1 MSTLQETFTPRLTRP
16 RPQRRLRPATPV
28 RRRRSRWHPPPARVR
43 MPAVTARID
52 RHLRIYAAG
61 AVLLVLVLLYLV
73 QAAQV
78 TAQSYR
84 IEQLQAQQQGLA
96 AEQAQLRY
104 EEASLQAPARVQSEA
119 SRTGMQRAAPTAYV
133 PFKAVA
139 VNLLAPVDAPPA
151 NEQPLWTR
159 LLASFWR

>member
-1 MSTLQETFTPRLTRP
+1 MPTVTKRL
-16 RPQRRLRPATPV
+16 
-28 RRRRSRWHPPPARVR
+28 
-43 MPAVTARID
+43 D

-61 AVLLVLVLLYLV
+61 AALLTVVLLYLV

-84 IEQLQAQQQGLA
+84 IEQLQAQQQSLN
-96 AEQAQLRY
+96 AERAQLRY

-119 SRTGMQRAAPTAYV
+119 SRTGMLRAAPTAYV

-139 VNLLAPVDAPPA
+139 VDLLSPVDAPPA
-151 NEQPLWTR
+151 NEKPLWSR
-159 LLASFWR
+159 LVAAVWR

>member
-1 MSTLQETFTPRLTRP
+1 MATLQETYNPRLTRP
-16 RPQRRLRPATPV
+16 RPARRLRPSAPV
-28 RRRRSRWHPPPARVR
+28 RRRRSRWHPPPARLR
-43 MPAVTARID
+43 LPAVPQRLD
-52 RHLRIYAAG
+52 RHLRIYAA
-61 AVLLVLVLLYLV
+61 AAALLVAVLLYLV

-84 IEQLQAQQQGLA
+84 IEQLQGQQQSLA

-139 VNLLAPVDAPPA
+139 VNLLAPVDAPAA
-151 NEQPLWTR
+151 NERPLWTR

>member
-1 MSTLQETFTPRLTRP
+1 MTTLQETFTPRLTRP
-16 RPQRRLRPATPV
+16 RPARRLRPAAPV
-28 RRRRSRWHPPPARVR
+28 RRRRSRWHPPPAGLRL
-43 MPAVTARID
+43 PAVGPRLD
-52 RHLRIYAAG
+52 RHLRLYAAG
-61 AVLLVLVLLYLV
+61 AALLLLVLVYLV

-84 IEQLQAQQQGLA
+84 IEQLQGQQQSLA

-104 EEASLQAPARVQSEA
+104 EEASLRAPARVQAEA

-133 PFKAVA
+133 PFRAVA

-159 LLASFWR
+159 LLASVWR

>member
-1 MSTLQETFTPRLTRP
+1 
-16 RPQRRLRPATPV
+16 
-28 RRRRSRWHPPPARVR
+28 
-43 MPAVTARID
+43 MPAVTKRLD

-61 AVLLVLVLLYLV
+61 AALLVLVLVYLV

-84 IEQLQAQQQGLA
+84 IEQLQAQQQSLA
-96 AEQAQLRY
+96 AEQSQLRY
-104 EEASLQAPARVQSEA
+104 EEASLQAPARVQAEA

-133 PFKAVA
+133 PFRGVA
-139 VNLLAPVDAPPA
+139 VNLLSPVDAPPA

-159 LLASFWR
+159 VVAAFWR